1 MTETEV
7 SVTLV
12 LTGLRKSRFLSWHS
26 SHFPLGRRGLARSKD
41 RRLEIHSGSL
51 TNEISHTSDW
61 HAGRTLRGRS
71 RLEEHEAVRTEV
83 LDIAVREIIDCAL
96 LTGDLFDSKAP
107 SPDLAENL
115 HKTPNVA
122 SPGVFA

>member
-12 LTGLRKSRFLSWHS
+12 RGVAEIPIPLMPQ
-26 SHFPLGRRGLARSKD
+26 FPFPAWATRPSQVKRSAAGN
-41 RRLEIHSGSL
+41 HSGSL

-83 LDIAVREIIDCAL
+83 LDIAVREIIDCVL
-96 LTGDLFDSKAP
+96 LTGDLFDSQAP